1 MHHLTAIHQLQEEAL
16 KVGSVPL
23 LLTELKKT
31 TLLSFLDIS
40 GRCQKLHFQ
49 KQSLSIVVHRTV
61 FETPFSK
68 SHLYNIASE
77 ASKRRVELLCFCFQT
92 GSSFGK
98 SQLLNGVNLANQ
110 NKNKKARIFESIVFG
125 CLHIQK

>member
-49 KQSLSIVVHRTV
+49 KT
-61 FETPFSK
+61 
-68 SHLYNIASE
+68 
-77 ASKRRVELLCFCFQT
+77 
-92 GSSFGK
+92 
-98 SQLLNGVNLANQ
+98 
-110 NKNKKARIFESIVFG
+110 ES
-125 CLHIQK
+125 

>member
-49 KQSLSIVVHRTV
+49 KQSLSIVVHRTL
-61 FETPFSK
+61 FEETFSK
-68 SHLYNIASE
+68 SLISTTLKEGWNFC
-77 ASKRRVELLCFCFQT
+77 VLLLVKVSC
-92 GSSFGK
+92 
-98 SQLLNGVNLANQ
+98 
-110 NKNKKARIFESIVFG
+110 
-125 CLHIQK
+125 